1 MKSVTDQPKRKPNR
15 LYRFDYS
22 TPGAYFVTVCTKDK
36 QKILSTVG
44 ATIGRP
50 QIKLTEYGL
59 IVDRVIQNISAI
71 YPAITVDQ
79 YVIMPNHVH
88 LLLQIHED
96 ENGRPMVAPTIARVI
111 QQMKGYATKQIGKP
125 IWQKLYHDHI
135 IRNQDE
141 YARIWNYVALHPL
154 YWKKDCFYTE

>member
-1 MKSVTDQPKRKPNR
+1 M
-15 LYRFDYS
+15 
-22 TPGAYFVTVCTKDK
+22 C
-36 QKILSTVG
+36 
-44 ATIGRP
+44 RP

-88 LLLQIHED
+88 LLLQIHAD

-141 YARIWNYVALHPL
+141 YARIWNYVALNPL